1 MFIEKVTS
9 FNKKKLFLFFTLF
22 IFFLKTKNSNIVNH
36 QLKIINESQTN
47 NDSFVRINEMQNS
60 LKSYYNYFNL
70 CKSLVR
76 LNNLFVP

>member
-1 MFIEKVTS
+1 MFIEKVAS
-9 FNKKKLFLFFTLF
+9 FNKKKLFLFFALF
-22 IFFLKTKNSNIVNH
+22 VFFLKTKNSNNVNH

-47 NDSFVRINEMQNS
+47 NDSFLKINETQNS

-76 LNNLFVP
+76 LNNIFVP